1 MLDESASNLS
11 PYPRFLLDAGCSLG
25 GRHNERHRRTHLA
38 VLHVSLL
45 PRIVARPSDAYYCSV
60 LILRRSHQKVGVI
73 LAAIGCLILT
83 VTVAR
88 ESILGLHVGPLQ
100 ARPPYLVFIVMI
112 IVTVL
117 ADAAAWRLHRHAFS
131 AREQIT

>member
-1 MLDESASNLS
+1 MKA
-11 PYPRFLLDAGCSLG
+11 PAIYLLTVGFFW
-25 GRHNERHRRTHLA
+25 TLA
-38 VLHVSLL
+38 VALVVVTMSGIAEPISLFYTSSYYLASLL
-45 PRIVARPSDAYYCSV
+45 GPAMLIIGSV